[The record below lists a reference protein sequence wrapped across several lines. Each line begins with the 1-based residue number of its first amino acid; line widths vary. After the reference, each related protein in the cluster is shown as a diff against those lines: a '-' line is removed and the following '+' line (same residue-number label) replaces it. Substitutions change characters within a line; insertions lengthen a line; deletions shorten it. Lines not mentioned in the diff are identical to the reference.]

1 MIAKKL
7 MNKYYEML
15 LEKILSNPRM
25 IECMKIT
32 REMYP
37 DWSQMQ
43 IELDTVDA
51 FFNSS
56 YELIFS
62 INEIYEEVKEHM
74 LKRVEE
80 IISDKTNIDRKI
92 EMTLEDIAYEK
103 LSEIQSKI
111 EAVIREKYGGK

>member
-7 MNKYYEML
+7 LNKYYEML

-25 IECMKIT
+25 NEYMKIT

-37 DWSQMQ
+37 DLSQMQ

-80 IISDKTNIDRKI
+80 IISDKTDIDRKI
-92 EMTLEDIAYEK
+92 GMTLEDIAYEK
-103 LSEIQSKI
+103 LIEIKSKM